1 MRTRFRLLA
10 LVFAGVL
17 ATALLGT
24 ACGDDSGDGTDN
36 GDDEVSNP
44 GALPTPGPGGYA
56 VVLTT
61 GDLAVGQSRV
71 GFVIFKGEEP
81 VRDTPAFVRFFK
93 IGANN
98 QSTLKGSG
106 EIPWAPLGVDSTE
119 DHGAHNDTEL
129 TGVYYVNIAFDEP
142 GQWGIGVS
150 LGSALDERGEVRLAM
165 EVKQKPAAP
174 GVGSKAVSVD
184 SPTLAD
190 APLKAID
197 TSPEPDEAFHRLSI
211 ADAVASGKPS
221 VVAFATPSF
230 CETRTCGPSL
240 EVVTEAAKT
249 FEGKVNFV
257 HVEPYKL
264 DSDGV
269 LKLGPGNQRQ
279 LAEAGIAWGLPSEPW
294 VFVVDAGGTVVAR
307 FEGPYTLEELLAV
320 LQGVTG

>member
-1 MRTRFRLLA
+1 MKSRVRVLLFA
-10 LVFAGVL
+10 LAAVA
-17 ATALLGT
+17 ATALLAA
-24 ACGDDSGDGTDN
+24 ACGGDSSGDSGGE
-36 GDDEVSNP
+36 DEVTNP

-56 VVLTT
+56 VVLSTA
-61 GDLAVGQSRV
+61 DLAVGQARV
-71 GFVIFKGEEP
+71 AFVIFKDEVP
-81 VRDTPAFVRFFK
+81 VTDTAAFVRFFK

-106 EIPWAPLGVDSTE
+106 PIPWAPLGVDSTE

-150 LGSALDERGEVRLAM
+150 LGDALDEQGEVRLAM
-165 EVKQKPAAP
+165 EVKQKPSAP
-174 GVGSKAVSVD
+174 GIGAKAVSVD
-184 SPTLAD
+184 SLTLAD

-197 TSPEPDEAFHRLSI
+197 TSPDPDEPFHQLSI
-211 ADAVASGKPS
+211 ADALASGKPS
-221 VVAFATPSF
+221 VIAFATPSF
-230 CETRTCGPSL
+230 CETRTCGPSM
-240 EVVTEAAKT
+240 EVVTEAATT
-249 FEGKVNFV
+249 FGDKANFV

-269 LKLGPGNQRQ
+269 LELGPGNQRQ

-294 VFVVDAGGTVVAR
+294 VFVVDADGTVVAR

-320 LQGVTG
+320 LEGVAQ